1 MSNHTEEQKKII
13 EKIRKLLRL
22 SRSSNEHEAA
32 AAAAKAQELLSEYNL
47 SKDSIRSGQ
56 QAADL
61 RASRAYKKTRQRL
74 ETWAYRLASGVAR
87 AFDCKYYH
95 DPDVGETVF
104 VGCEP
109 DPTIASWTYGYLY
122 KTLLGLASS
131 YMRGPARRLRS
142 TRSKSTA
149 RHSYLLGAVLVI
161 SQRLEVQKRVT
172 PITPGALVPFKE
184 AAIRQAMPE
193 LRDKPS
199 PKLKTRDK
207 DFEAGMDAARAIW
220 LSKPIANTARNHQ
233 RLS

>member
-1 MSNHTEEQKKII
+1 MNDNAEEQKKII

-22 SRSSNEHEAA
+22 SCSRNEHEAA
-32 AAAAKAQELLSEYNL
+32 AAAAKAQELLSKYNL
-47 SKDSIRSGQ
+47 SMDSSSSPNNPTE
-56 QAADL
+56 L
-61 RASRAYKKTRQRL
+61 RASRAFKKTRQRL
-74 ETWAYRLASGVAR
+74 ETWAFSLASGVSR

-95 DPDVGETVF
+95 DPDVGETAF

-122 KTLLGLASS
+122 KTLLALASS
-131 YMRGPARRLRS
+131 YLRGPARRLRS
-142 TRSKSTA
+142 TKSKATA

-172 PITPGALVPFKE
+172 PITPGALLPFKE
-184 AAIRQAMPE
+184 AAIRRAMPE
-193 LRDKPS
+193 LVDKPT

-220 LSKPIANTARNHQ
+220 LSKPISNTAQRHQ
-233 RLS
+233 HLR

>member
-1 MSNHTEEQKKII
+1 MNGHTEEQKKII
-13 EKIRKLLRL
+13 ERIRKLLQL
-22 SRSSNEHEAA
+22 LRSSNEHEAA

-47 SKDSIRSGQ
+47 SMDSIKPGQ
-56 QAADL
+56 QSAEL

-74 ETWAYRLASGVAR
+74 ETWAFRLASGVAS

-122 KTLLGLASS
+122 KTLLAFASS

-142 TRSKSTA
+142 TKSKTTA

-161 SQRLEVQKRVT
+161 SQRLEAQKRVT

-184 AAIRQAMPE
+184 AAISRAMPE
-193 LRDKPS
+193 LVDKPS
-199 PKLKTRDK
+199 PKLKTRDR

-220 LSKPIANTARNHQ
+220 LSKPISNTGQRHE